1 MDGARDVFWIKSQNG
16 TFLALQIKAFSPKK
30 IKFHAWVKKCHFGN
44 FTRNPNQDPDPEKQP
59 VKTSWGRILSLGF
72 LYIVSKLEYLGM

>member
-1 MDGARDVFWIKSQNG
+1 MNKHVLKH
-16 TFLALQIKAFSPKK
+16 LAPKK
-30 IKFHAWVKKCHFGN
+30 FKFHAWVKKCHLGN
-44 FTRNPNQDPDPEKQP
+44 FTRNPDQDPDPEKQP